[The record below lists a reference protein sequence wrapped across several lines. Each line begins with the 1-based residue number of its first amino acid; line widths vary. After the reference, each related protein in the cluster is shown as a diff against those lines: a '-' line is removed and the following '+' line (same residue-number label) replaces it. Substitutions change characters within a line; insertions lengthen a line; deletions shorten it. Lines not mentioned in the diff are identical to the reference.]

1 MTHFQPCQLVQARGP
16 DAFGADKPQAASKQ
30 IAAHVHCKGRF
41 TAVGKKEKNTDEGK
55 DGHDVSSG
63 TLVNSSNLC
72 LKRDPENK
80 KYMRE
85 NQVFCKATASDVI
98 MQRDNAAWER

>member
-1 MTHFQPCQLVQARGP
+1 MLLVQTNLRLP
-16 DAFGADKPQAASKQ
+16 PNRLLLM
-30 IAAHVHCKGRF
+30 C
-41 TAVGKKEKNTDEGK
+41 TAKRDSQQWEKKEKNTDEGK

-85 NQVFCKATASDVI
+85 NQVFSKATGSDVI